1 MKILKDICR
10 DLFND
15 LAGIEALCTEA
26 IYATE
31 KQIKEGHILDDIRY
45 SADFRTMAASYENK
59 KNFMLLIKREL
70 QEEALLLAQGK
81 TFTDRELVKISRL
94 FLKESKSSKEKIAR
108 ISPILYMAVCEMEAL
123 NKSKQ
128 ELNLQLKVSEEDNEV
143 LRRITFYQKKMR
155 E

>member
-31 KQIKEGHILDDIRY
+31 KQIKESHILDDIRY

-94 FLKESKSSKEKIAR
+94 FLKESKSASTELALSKLSRIGKIWTI
-108 ISPILYMAVCEMEAL
+108 ISKHASPYNSLF
-123 NKSKQ
+123 SR
-128 ELNLQLKVSEEDNEV
+128 KVRF
-143 LRRITFYQKKMR
+143 L
-155 E
+155 